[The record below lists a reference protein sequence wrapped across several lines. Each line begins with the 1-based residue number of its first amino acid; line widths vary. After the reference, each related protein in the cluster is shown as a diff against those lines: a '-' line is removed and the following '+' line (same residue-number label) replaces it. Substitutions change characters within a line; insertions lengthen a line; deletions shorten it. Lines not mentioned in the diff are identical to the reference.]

1 MDTQALVIELNSH
14 LASVLVDRTQNLMGI
29 KHGWI
34 NTLGHLLF
42 IKLGR
47 GLGRGFEMRR
57 GWASWGRGLSN
68 VCFQY
73 VANHG
78 LSFFCLV

>member
-1 MDTQALVIELNSH
+1 MWPEQHPEH
-14 LASVLVDRTQNLMGI
+14 LSFL
-29 KHGWI
+29 
-34 NTLGHLLF
+34 
-42 IKLGR
+42 KLGR

-57 GWASWGRGLSN
+57 GWASWGRELSN

-78 LSFFCLV
+78 PLFLLFSIILYWVDVFRPERPDSDD